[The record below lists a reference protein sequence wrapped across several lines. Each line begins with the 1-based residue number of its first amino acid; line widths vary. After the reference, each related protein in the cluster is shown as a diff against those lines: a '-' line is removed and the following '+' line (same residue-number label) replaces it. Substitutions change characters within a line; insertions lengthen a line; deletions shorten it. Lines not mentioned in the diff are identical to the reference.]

1 MTIAILIHN
10 TVNCKCGSM
19 KMMNRD
25 DEGRG
30 NIFEETDGIF
40 HPHLNPPPSRGRRFF
55 SFPLRGGKVRMG
67 VI

>member
-1 MTIAILIHN
+1 MN
-10 TVNCKCGSM
+10 FGQGFERKGQSM
-19 KMMNRD
+19 SRD
-25 DEGRG
+25 DERRG

-55 SFPLRGGKVRMG
+55 SFPPLRRKVRMG

>member
-30 NIFEETDGIF
+30 GEW
-40 HPHLNPPPSRGRRFF
+40 RG
-55 SFPLRGGKVRMG
+55 
-67 VI
+67 